1 LDIDPAT
8 HEDHSLA
15 ASNHSETTMMRL
27 VLEAEAY
34 GVELTW
40 GTTYKGTML
49 PPSVIAVYSTG
60 DQMLRKKSIKGHK
73 QKDHVELLS
82 SVSTG
87 VCP

>member
-1 LDIDPAT
+1 
-8 HEDHSLA
+8 
-15 ASNHSETTMMRL
+15 MMRL

-60 DQMLRKKSIKGHK
+60 DQMLRKKKA
-73 QKDHVELLS
+73 
-82 SVSTG
+82 
-87 VCP
+87 